1 MEIDATFW
9 AMIALFIFLGVV
21 VYLKVPGMLTKSLDE
36 RAVKIRA
43 ELDEARR
50 LREEAQGLL
59 SEYQSRRRQ
68 AESEAAG
75 IVAAA
80 QREAEGMVAE
90 ARQKSQDYVARRT
103 ALAEGKIA
111 QAEREAVAE
120 VRATAVDVAVEAARK
135 ILADR
140 GGAEAD
146 AAMFQKAVGEVKAKM
161 H

>member
-1 MEIDATFW
+1 VEIDATFW

-36 RAVKIRA
+36 RATKIRGD
-43 ELDEARR
+43 LDEARR

-68 AESEAAG
+68 AENEAAG
-75 IVAAA
+75 LIAAA

-90 ARQKSQDYVARRT
+90 ARQKSQEYVARRT
-103 ALAEGKIA
+103 ALAEQKIA
-111 QAEREAVAE
+111 QAEREALAE
-120 VRATAVDVAVEAARK
+120 VRAAAVDVAVEAARN
-135 ILADR
+135 ILAGQPDA
-140 GGAEAD
+140 GN
-146 AAMFQKAVGEVKAKM
+146 AAMFEKSLGEVKAKL

>member
-9 AMIALFIFLGVV
+9 AMIALFLFIGVV
-21 VYLKVPGMLTKSLDE
+21 VYFKVPAMLTRSLDE
-36 RAVKIRA
+36 RAAKIRG

-68 AESEAAG
+68 AENEAAG
-75 IVAAA
+75 LVAAA
-80 QREAEGMVAE
+80 QREAAGLVAE

-103 ALAEGKIA
+103 ALAEQKIA
-111 QAEREAVAE
+111 QAERDAITE
-120 VRATAVDVAVEAARK
+120 VRATAVDVAVEAARRL
-135 ILADR
+135 LAGKSDS
-140 GGAEAD
+140 D
-146 AAMFQKAVGEVKAKM
+146 AAAFQTALGEVKARM

>member
-1 MEIDATFW
+1 MAIDATFW
-9 AMIALFIFLGVV
+9 AMIALFIFLGIVI
-21 VYLKVPGMLTKSLDE
+21 YLKVPNMLTKSLDE
-36 RAVKIRA
+36 RSAKIRA

-90 ARQKSQDYVARRT
+90 ARQKSGEYVTRRT
-103 ALAEGKIA
+103 ALAEQKIA
-111 QAEREAVAE
+111 QAEREAIAE
-120 VRATAVDVAVEAARK
+120 VRAVAVNTAVEAARK
-135 ILADR
+135 LIA
-140 GGAEAD
+140 GQNAD
-146 AAMFQKAVGEVKAKM
+146 AASFQKALGEVKAKL